1 MQNYVYDANFSGNV
15 LIVGRKGCGKTYFT
29 QKASW
34 KQIFWPVKKVKWV
47 SYTELKSKREAEIES
62 CFSCDVEFH
71 YPKGLEKFENLLED
85 FTVRLN
91 TTKVHNNTYLSDEE
105 DIVNSSFGEKT
116 NRDRLAVMDAVSG
129 LANQ

>member
-1 MQNYVYDANFSGNV
+1 MGRHILPKKLAGNRFF
-15 LIVGRKGCGKTYFT
+15 GRL
-29 QKASW
+29 
-34 KQIFWPVKKVKWV
+34 KKVKWV

-91 TTKVHNNTYLSDEE
+91 TTKVHNNTYLSDEK

-116 NRDRLAVMDAVSG
+116 NRDRLAVMDDVSG